1 MWKRIAPPS
10 PPLVIDSPSPSS
22 MASAAA
28 PGPGETAASRR
39 APGDSPPG
47 AQPPVNGCRGR
58 RRRRPRRPHRGPGNG
73 EGAPPEPLV
82 QDDGAPPVRGLPC
95 VVDWSDRM
103 ERTAADMRR
112 AIIVTAFGDRP
123 PLRADEVKA
132 TLAGRFGL
140 DQATIDAKPA
150 GNDTFFVFLGDDATV
165 ARLVRAGPSTGAGGP
180 RLHLRRW
187 TRQAFA
193 AGAALPVLVD
203 VELRGIP
210 AHAWEMSTA
219 GNLLNPYAW
228 PQVLHP
234 ATRNRE
240 DYSVFRLSAWCFRP
254 DSVPG
259 SRDLHIV
266 EPSTGVI
273 DSPPGKL
280 TLSYP
285 VSFSVH
291 PAIGHEG
298 SDSGFSSGGDGPGR
312 RRRRRRDDPFSPSA
326 SRDSSSRAPRR
337 TPVRPQ
343 PGPVASNT
351 PQVAAVVEADG
362 SGTVGLGPPATVTPI
377 DESVSKGKQ
386 AAFLVETDDDDRGVG
401 EPLAPCRPAA
411 LASNGQHA
419 ATDAEEGGNGLA
431 TTCCGVVLS
440 DAQREAAVV
449 EMAGPGTAETPRWT
463 ETSGDGA
470 PPPSGVDP
478 LVPDAIDATPIPN
491 DGCASPSLVMPA
503 SPVIGPQ
510 TSVRRIGSGTEAPA
524 LELSPSPIMGFTPTA
539 SGGAHDAWDAAI
551 QGKGCRGMDHEELPS
566 VVSPLLS
573 RFEVSNV
580 RIQLDRLALT
590 DAANPRSSA
599 DMGAVTPLVEVEVLE
614 PPAAEDAVQ
623 AAPPLSHDAEIN
635 HAGELTWVADVNTLV
650 LCPGSPVI
658 WRPAEEILP
667 NEPEPEHEQGQGR
680 PQTIVYSRRPREC
693 RSPAIPATTPA
704 PATPPQHLDMQPVE
718 EFTNRIS
725 KTLPPAVPV
734 PTPTVQLRG
743 AYAATATQAP
753 RRSRRVAKLPLRSTT
768 ARPQLSVDPWDS
780 WTRPTE
786 SPKKLKKNAQSFSR
800 SRLSE
805 DMLWPW
811 QRSWARRCPRT
822 RR

>member
-1 MWKRIAPPS
+1 
-10 PPLVIDSPSPSS
+10 

-165 ARLVRAGPSTGAGGP
+165 A
-180 RLHLRRW
+180 
-187 TRQAFA
+187 
-193 AGAALPVLVD
+193 
-203 VELRGIP
+203 
-210 AHAWEMSTA
+210 
-219 GNLLNPYAW
+219 
-228 PQVLHP
+228 
-234 ATRNRE
+234 
-240 DYSVFRLSAWCFRP
+240 
-254 DSVPG
+254 
-259 SRDLHIV
+259 
-266 EPSTGVI
+266 
-273 DSPPGKL
+273 
-280 TLSYP
+280 
-285 VSFSVH
+285 
-291 PAIGHEG
+291 
-298 SDSGFSSGGDGPGR
+298 
-312 RRRRRRDDPFSPSA
+312 
-326 SRDSSSRAPRR
+326 RAPRR

-539 SGGAHDAWDAAI
+539 SGG
-551 QGKGCRGMDHEELPS
+551 GP
-566 VVSPLLS
+566 
-573 RFEVSNV
+573 
-580 RIQLDRLALT
+580 
-590 DAANPRSSA
+590 
-599 DMGAVTPLVEVEVLE
+599 
-614 PPAAEDAVQ
+614 
-623 AAPPLSHDAEIN
+623 
-635 HAGELTWVADVNTLV
+635 
-650 LCPGSPVI
+650 
-658 WRPAEEILP
+658 
-667 NEPEPEHEQGQGR
+667 
-680 PQTIVYSRRPREC
+680 
-693 RSPAIPATTPA
+693 
-704 PATPPQHLDMQPVE
+704 
-718 EFTNRIS
+718 
-725 KTLPPAVPV
+725 
-734 PTPTVQLRG
+734 
-743 AYAATATQAP
+743 
-753 RRSRRVAKLPLRSTT
+753 
-768 ARPQLSVDPWDS
+768 
-780 WTRPTE
+780 
-786 SPKKLKKNAQSFSR
+786 
-800 SRLSE
+800 
-805 DMLWPW
+805 
-811 QRSWARRCPRT
+811 
-822 RR
+822 